1 MKYQYHRCPYD
12 VKEAICE
19 MNHIDAS
26 GLDVSGFQVDPDLP
40 LIQTFR
46 EAILSVRDRRFFIV
60 GDYDCDGICAT
71 AIMKRLLEK
80 LGISVNYYIPSR
92 SKDGYGLNERIVQT
106 AIDNHFDVL
115 MCVDNGVKAV
125 DALNKAREAGIM
137 TVVIDHHEYQDP
149 PEVDLF
155 LHPDLFPHPYEDM
168 CAAGLCALLANSIE
182 EDDLFTV
189 LGGLATL
196 ADMVSVFGYN
206 RYLLKEMLK
215 KLKHGHFP
223 SISGLLGRNEPSF
236 ENLSF
241 QVIPKINAVSRM
253 ESRLNVNHVVRYL
266 LDPDEAMK
274 YLPVIEEINRS
285 RKQLTKEMASVA
297 ERLSCTDS
305 DVILIH
311 SETFFEGL
319 CGLVANRLMYRFSKP
334 VIVLSEGEGLLKGS
348 GRSPKGS
355 DLYTYL
361 KETEGVFEAY
371 GGHAQAI
378 GVTLK
383 QENLSQL
390 AEYIK
395 THPFIY
401 EEAVQ
406 NVLVLSQERI
416 GQDLYDELEGLRP
429 FGPGFEEPLIGI
441 EDPQIKKRLLI
452 SGNYPKFILEE
463 KLDAISFDPS
473 MKESEF
479 DLMVGRLKKDDYHK
493 GSFSLIIEDLIQ
505 F

>member
-1 MKYQYHRCPYD
+1 MKYQYHRCSSD

-19 MNHIDAS
+19 MNHIDRS
-26 GLDVSGFQVDPDLP
+26 GLDVSGFRVDTGLS
-40 LIQTFR
+40 LIGQFR
-46 EAILSVRDRRFFIV
+46 DRILSVRDRHFFIV

-71 AIMKRLLEK
+71 AIMKRMLEK

-92 SKDGYGLNERIVQT
+92 SKEGYGLNEKIVQT
-106 AIDNHFDVL
+106 AIDNRFEVL
-115 MCVDNGVKAV
+115 LCVDNGVKAI
-125 DALNKAREAGIM
+125 DALKKAKEAGIM
-137 TVVIDHHEYQDP
+137 TIVIDHHEYQEAP
-149 PEVDLF
+149 QADLF
-155 LHPDLFPHPYEDM
+155 LHPDLFPQPYEDM

-182 EDDLFTV
+182 EDDLYTV

-206 RYLLKEMLK
+206 RYLLKQMLK
-215 KLKHGHFP
+215 KLQTGHFP
-223 SISGLLGRNEPSF
+223 TVSNLLGRSEVSF

-266 LDPDEAMK
+266 LEPEESRK

-297 ERLSCTDS
+297 ERLSCIDS

-319 CGLVANRLMYRFSKP
+319 CGLVANRLMYRFGKP
-334 VIVLSEGEGLLKGS
+334 VVVLSEGEGLLKGS

-361 KETEGVFEAY
+361 KETEELFEAY

-383 QENLSQL
+383 QENLPQL
-390 AEYIK
+390 IEYINV
-395 THPFIY
+395 HPFVY
-401 EEAVQ
+401 EDAVQ
-406 NVLVLSQERI
+406 NVLVLPQDQI
-416 GQDLYDELEGLRP
+416 GPKLYEELEELRP

-441 EDPQIKKRLLI
+441 EDPEIRKRFLL
-452 SGNYPKFILEE
+452 SGNYPKFLLEDH
-463 KLDAISFDPS
+463 LDAISFDPS
-473 MKESEF
+473 MKDVGF
-479 DLMVGRLKKDDYHK
+479 NMMLGRLKKDDYRK
-493 GSFSLIIEDLIQ
+493 GNFSLIIEDLVE